1 MNIRTMHS
9 RSSSTAG
16 MIPTGALLAAL
27 GCVLLPGSIVKS
39 EEPAAKDSRITYD
52 DHISEIFRSQCFKCH
67 NQDRK
72 KGGLALNTYGL
83 TMEGGSSGKV
93 IKPGEPESSRLF
105 ALISH
110 LEEPHMPPK
119 GGKMADGILATVRK
133 WIAGGA
139 PENKSSKIKL
149 PAKPKLELSVSEPT
163 AKPEGPPPM
172 PRGLSL
178 EPVVRTQQTSAVTA
192 MACSPWAPLLAVA
205 GQKQV
210 LLYNTDTSELAGVL
224 PFPEGTAQILKFSRN
239 AGLLLAGGGRGA
251 HSGKVVLWN
260 VRTGAR
266 VVEIGDEYDSV
277 LAADISSDHSM
288 VALGGSSKMLR
299 IYSTSD
305 GELLHDIKKHTNWIF
320 ALEFSPDG
328 VLLASGDRN
337 GGLHVWESVTGREYL
352 ALRGHGGAITAVS
365 WRADSNIIASASED
379 STIRL
384 WEMENGRQVRRWNAH
399 GGGTL
404 AMQFHRNGQL
414 VSCGRDRVTKLWD
427 QSGKQQRAFEAF
439 GDLALRVTV
448 DHNCKHVIAGDWNG
462 EIRMWNAAD
471 GKRIANLSL
480 NPVNLSARLKL
491 AMEPLASLQAEHD
504 KLASE
509 QVRLLNIAKELKT
522 SLEKG
527 NSAAAAAAGSATQAK
542 ADLEMHRGLADAAA
556 SGLREAL
563 AALAAREEEH
573 GKVAAAEKKNPAQLK
588 KSADALSAAQKK
600 AAELAAGVSRAL
612 EQRVMS
618 KAALDQSIDGRGT
631 ARTRAGQLAGQVKA
645 AREAAGTQKAILDKA
660 VAGLQSAR
668 MVTDKW
674 KAAIQIDKALKVVA
688 LKRKE
693 HTARLIA
700 LEERKAEAREANGR
714 LASLR
719 RELQTDAENARK
731 TAEAAGAAAR
741 NLLEKAS
748 GSSSKAAEIISKTN
762 TLQVDA
768 VETRELAEAGKLITD
783 LEKSSAELAAAL
795 ADSVKIW
802 EESRKQ
808 AAAAA
813 AKSAELGTRLAAE
826 VSTLAAHGKNIQ
838 QALDEVATAKLAVRA
853 AEAEWEKWTVS
864 FETASRMTTAGTSVA
879 VNK

>member
-1 MNIRTMHS
+1 MSS
-9 RSSSTAG
+9 RSPSPAGKTTAA
-16 MIPTGALLAAL
+16 ALLALL
-27 GCVLLPGSIVKS
+27 GGLAMAGS
-39 EEPAAKDSRITYD
+39 PAIAGGEDAAPKEARITYD

-83 TMEGGSSGKV
+83 AMEGGSSGKV
-93 IKPGEPESSRLF
+93 IKPGEPGSSRLL

-119 GGKMADGILATVRK
+119 GGKMADGILETVRK

-149 PAKPKLELSVSEPT
+149 PARPRLELSVSEPT
-163 AKPEGPPPM
+163 AKPKGPPPM

-178 EPVVRTQQTSAVTA
+178 EPVMRTQQTSSVTA
-192 MACSPWAPLLAVA
+192 IACSPWAPLVAVA

-224 PFPEGTAQILKFSRN
+224 PFPEGTAHILKFSRN

-260 VRTGAR
+260 IRTGER
-266 VVEIGDEYDSV
+266 IVELGDEYDSV

-320 ALEFSPDG
+320 SLEFSPDG

-352 ALRGHGGAITAVS
+352 ALRGHASAITAVS
-365 WRADSNIIASASED
+365 WRADSNIVASASED

-384 WEMENGRQVRRWNAH
+384 WEMENGRQVRSWNAH

-414 VSCGRDRVTKLWD
+414 VSCGRDRATKLWD

-448 DHNCKHVIAGDWNG
+448 DHNCKRVIAGDWNG

-471 GKRIANLSL
+471 GKRVANLSL
-480 NPVNLSARLKL
+480 NPVNLSARLKK
-491 AMEPLASLQAEHD
+491 AMGPLAGLQSEYD
-504 KLASE
+504 KHASE
-509 QVRLLNIAKELKT
+509 QTRLLNITKALKAALDK
-522 SLEKG
+522 S
-527 NSAAAAAAGSATQAK
+527 NAAAAAAGGAATQAK
-542 ADLEMHRGLADAAA
+542 ADLEKHRGLAGAAA
-556 SGLREAL
+556 EGLREAL

-573 GKVAAAEKKNPAQLK
+573 GKLAAAEKKNDAQLK
-588 KSADALSAAQKK
+588 KSAAALTSAQKK
-600 AAELAAGVSRAL
+600 AAELAAGVSRVL
-612 EQRVMS
+612 EQRTLS
-618 KAALDQSIDGRGT
+618 KAALDQSIEELNG
-631 ARTRAGQLAGQVKA
+631 ARTRVGQLAGQAKA
-645 AREAAGTQKAILDKA
+645 ASEAAETQKNVLDKA
-660 VAGLQSAR
+660 VAGLQAAR

-674 KAAIQIDKALKVVA
+674 KAAIEIDKTLKVVA

-693 HTARLIA
+693 HTARLVA

-719 RELQTDAENARK
+719 RELKADAESTRK
-731 TAEAAGAAAR
+731 AADAAAAAAR
-741 NLLEKAS
+741 NLLEKAA

-762 TLQVDA
+762 ALQVDA
-768 VETRELAEAGKLITD
+768 VETEKLAEAGKLITD

-795 ADSVKIW
+795 ADSVKVW

-808 AAAAA
+808 VAATA
-813 AKSAELGTRLAAE
+813 AKSAELGARLAAE
-826 VSTLAAHGKNIQ
+826 VSALAAHGKNIQ
-838 QALDEVATAKLAVRA
+838 RARDEVAAAEVAVRA
-853 AEAEWEKWTVS
+853 AEAEWEKWTAS
-864 FETASRMTTAGTSVA
+864 FETASRPRTTDASVA

>member
-1 MNIRTMHS
+1 MSS
-9 RSSSTAG
+9 RIPSPRGKTAAA
-16 MIPTGALLAAL
+16 ALLA
-27 GCVLLPGSIVKS
+27 LLSGLVMAGSPAIAGG
-39 EEPAAKDSRITYD
+39 EDAAAKDARITYD

-365 WRADSNIIASASED
+365 WRADSNILASASED

-527 NSAAAAAAGSATQAK
+527 NSAAAAAAGSATQAR

-612 EQRVMS
+612 EQRVLS
-618 KAALDQSIDGRGT
+618 KAALDQSIEGLDT
-631 ARTRAGQLAGQVKA
+631 ARTRVGQLAGQVKA

-660 VAGLQSAR
+660 AAGLQSAR

-719 RELQTDAENARK
+719 RELQADAENARK

-741 NLLEKAS
+741 NLLEKAA

-768 VETRELAEAGKLITD
+768 VETRELTEAGKLITD

-838 QALDEVATAKLAVRA
+838 QALDEVATAELAVRA
-853 AEAEWEKWTVS
+853 AEAEWEKWTAS
-864 FETASRMTTAGTSVA
+864 FETASRMTTAGASVA

>member
-1 MNIRTMHS
+1 MSSRTPS
-9 RSSSTAG
+9 PAGKTTAA
-16 MIPTGALLAAL
+16 ALLALL
-27 GCVLLPGSIVKS
+27 GSLVMAGS
-39 EEPAAKDSRITYD
+39 PAIAGGEDAAPKDTRITYD
-52 DHISEIFRSQCFKCH
+52 DHVSEIFRSQCFKCH

-93 IKPGEPESSRLF
+93 IKPGEPGSSRLF

-119 GGKMADGILATVRK
+119 GGKMAAGILETVRK

-149 PAKPKLELSVSEPT
+149 PSKPKLELSVSEPT

-178 EPVVRTQQTSAVTA
+178 EPVVRTRQTSAVTA

-260 VRTGAR
+260 VRTGER

-320 ALEFSPDG
+320 SLEFSPDG

-352 ALRGHGGAITAVS
+352 ALGGHGGAITAVS

-448 DHNCKHVIAGDWNG
+448 DHDCKRVIAGDWNG

-471 GKRIANLSL
+471 GKRVANLSL
-480 NPVNLSARLKL
+480 NPVNLSARLEK
-491 AMEPLASLQAEHD
+491 AMEPLAGLQSEHD

-509 QVRLLNIAKELKT
+509 QTTLLNAARELKAALDE
-522 SLEKG
+522 SG
-527 NSAAAAAAGSATQAK
+527 SAAAAAAGAATQANS
-542 ADLEMHRGLADAAA
+542 DLEKHRGLADAAGA
-556 SGLREAL
+556 NLREAL
-563 AALAAREEEH
+563 TALAAREEEH
-573 GKVAAAEKKNPAQLK
+573 GKLAAAEKKNDAQLK
-588 KSADALSAAQKK
+588 KSAAALASAQKK
-600 AAELAAGVSRAL
+600 AADLAAGVSRIL
-612 EQRVMS
+612 ERRTLS
-618 KAALDQSIDGRGT
+618 KATLDQSIGKLNA
-631 ARTRAGQLAGQVKA
+631 ARARVGQLTDKA
-645 AREAAGTQKAILDKA
+645 KTANEAAGTQKAILDKA
-660 VAGLQSAR
+660 AAGLQSAR
-668 MVTDKW
+668 MVADKW
-674 KAAIQIDKALKVVA
+674 KAAIEIDKALKVVA

-693 HTARLIA
+693 HIARLVA

-719 RELQTDAENARK
+719 GELKANAESARK
-731 TAEAAGAAAR
+731 TADAAAAAAR
-741 NLLEKAS
+741 NLLEKAA
-748 GSSSKAAEIISKTN
+748 GSSSKAAEIISKTD

-768 VETRELAEAGKLITD
+768 VETEKLAAAGKLITD

-795 ADSVKIW
+795 ADSVKTW

-808 AAAAA
+808 VAAAA
-813 AKSAELGTRLAAE
+813 AKSAELGARLTAE
-826 VSTLAAHGKNIQ
+826 VSALATHGTKIQ
-838 QALDEVATAKLAVRA
+838 RALEEVAAAELAVRT
-853 AEAEWEKWTVS
+853 AEAEWKKWTDS
-864 FETASRMTTAGTSVA
+864 FETASRPRTDDASVA

>member
-1 MNIRTMHS
+1 
-9 RSSSTAG
+9 
-16 MIPTGALLAAL
+16 
-27 GCVLLPGSIVKS
+27 
-39 EEPAAKDSRITYD
+39 
-52 DHISEIFRSQCFKCH
+52 
-67 NQDRK
+67 
-72 KGGLALNTYGL
+72 
-83 TMEGGSSGKV
+83 KV

-527 NSAAAAAAGSATQAK
+527 NSAAAAAVGSATQAK

-573 GKVAAAEKKNPAQLK
+573 GKVAAAEKKDPAQLK

-612 EQRVMS
+612 EQRVLS
-618 KAALDQSIDGRGT
+618 KAALDQSIEGLDT
-631 ARTRAGQLAGQVKA
+631 ARTRVGQLAGQVKA

-660 VAGLQSAR
+660 AAGLQSAR

-719 RELQTDAENARK
+719 RELQADAENARK

-741 NLLEKAS
+741 NLLEKAA

-838 QALDEVATAKLAVRA
+838 QALDEVATAELAVRA
-853 AEAEWEKWTVS
+853 AEAEWEKWTAS
-864 FETASRMTTAGTSVA
+864 FETASRMTTAGASVA

>member
-1 MNIRTMHS
+1 
-9 RSSSTAG
+9 

-337 GGLHVWESVTGREYL
+337 GGLHVWESMTGREYL

-612 EQRVMS
+612 EQRVLS
-618 KAALDQSIDGRGT
+618 KAALDQSIEGLDT
-631 ARTRAGQLAGQVKA
+631 ARTRVGQLAGQVKA

-719 RELQTDAENARK
+719 RELQADAENARK

-741 NLLEKAS
+741 NLLEKAA

-768 VETRELAEAGKLITD
+768 VETRELTEAGKLITD

-838 QALDEVATAKLAVRA
+838 QALDEVAMAELAVRA
-853 AEAEWEKWTVS
+853 AEAEWEKWTAS
-864 FETASRMTTAGTSVA
+864 FETASRMTTAGASVA

>member
-1 MNIRTMHS
+1 MSS
-9 RSSSTAG
+9 RSPSPAGRTTAA
-16 MIPTGALLAAL
+16 ALLALLGGLVMASSPAL
-27 GCVLLPGSIVKS
+27 AGGEDAVPK
-39 EEPAAKDSRITYD
+39 EARITYD
-52 DHISEIFRSQCFKCH
+52 DHVSEIFRSQCFKCH

-83 TMEGGSSGKV
+83 AMEGGSSGKV
-93 IKPGEPESSRLF
+93 IKPGEPGSSRLL

-110 LEEPHMPPK
+110 LEEPYMPPK
-119 GGKMADGILATVRK
+119 GGKLADGILETVRS

-139 PENKSSKIKL
+139 LENKSSKIKL
-149 PAKPKLELSVSEPT
+149 PTRPRLELSVSEPT

-192 MACSPWAPLLAVA
+192 MACSPWAPLVAVA

-224 PFPEGTAQILKFSRN
+224 PFPEGTAHILKFSRN

-260 VRTGAR
+260 VRTGER
-266 VVEIGDEYDSV
+266 IVEIGDEYDSV

-305 GELLHDIKKHTNWIF
+305 GELLHDIKKHTNWILS
-320 ALEFSPDG
+320 LEFSPDG

-337 GGLHVWESVTGREYL
+337 GGLHVWESVTGREFL

-384 WEMENGRQVRRWNAH
+384 WEMENGRQIRSWNAH

-414 VSCGRDRVTKLWD
+414 VSCGRDRATKLWD
-427 QSGKQQRAFEAF
+427 QNGKQQRAFEAF

-471 GKRIANLSL
+471 GKRVANLSL
-480 NPVNLSARLKL
+480 NPVNLSVRLEK
-491 AMEPLASLQAEHD
+491 AMAPLAGLQSEHD
-504 KLASE
+504 KIAAE
-509 QVRLLNIAKELKT
+509 QARLLGVAKELKT
-522 SLEKG
+522 ALDKS
-527 NSAAAAAAGSATQAK
+527 NSTAAAAATAATQAN
-542 ADLEMHRGLADAAA
+542 ADLDKHRGLADAAA
-556 SGLREAL
+556 AGLREAL

-573 GKVAAAEKKNPAQLK
+573 GKLAAAEKKDGAQLK
-588 KSADALSAAQKK
+588 KSTAALTSAQKK
-600 AAELAAGVSRAL
+600 AAELAASVSRVL
-612 EQRVMS
+612 EQRALS
-618 KAALDQSIDGRGT
+618 KAALDQSTGEVDS
-631 ARTRAGQLAGQVKA
+631 ARTRVGQLTGQAKA
-645 AREAAGTQKAILDKA
+645 AGEAAAAQKAVLDKA
-660 VAGLQSAR
+660 AAALQAAR

-674 KAAIQIDKALKVVA
+674 KAAIEIDKALKVVA

-693 HTARLIA
+693 HAARLVA

-714 LASLR
+714 LASLH
-719 RELQTDAENARK
+719 RELKAGAESARK
-731 TAEAAGAAAR
+731 AADAAAEAAR
-741 NLLEKAS
+741 NLLEKAA
-748 GSSSKAAEIISKTN
+748 GSSSKAAEIISKTDA
-762 TLQVDA
+762 LQVDA
-768 VETRELAEAGKLITD
+768 VETEKLAEAGKLITD
-783 LEKSSAELAAAL
+783 LEKSSTELAEAL
-795 ADSVKIW
+795 EASVQVW

-808 AAAAA
+808 ATAAA
-813 AKSAELGTRLAAE
+813 AKSAALAARLAAE
-826 VSTLAAHGKNIQ
+826 VSALAAHGKNIRK
-838 QALDEVATAKLAVRA
+838 ARDETATAEGALRA
-853 AEAEWEKWTVS
+853 AEAAWKKWTAS
-864 FETASRMTTAGTSVA
+864 FETASRPRTADASVA